1 VEGLCD
7 FTPNELG
14 KAKATSLSTPAV
26 SQQEPNPMAEPLTE
40 HAPASNHATVQHSTR
55 AVTINAGDRDAV
67 RQALT
72 CLRSSERRLRNLD
85 EQRTDEVLTLLRAAS
100 AHLQRAAATRE

>member
-1 VEGLCD
+1 
-7 FTPNELG
+7 
-14 KAKATSLSTPAV
+14 
-26 SQQEPNPMAEPLTE
+26 MAEPLTDNT
-40 HAPASNHATVQHSTR
+40 PASRTPAAQTPR
-55 AVTINAGDRDAV
+55 AATINAGDHNAV

-100 AHLQRAAATRE
+100 AHLQRAASGRE

>member
-1 VEGLCD
+1 
-7 FTPNELG
+7 
-14 KAKATSLSTPAV
+14 
-26 SQQEPNPMAEPLTE
+26 MAEPLTDI
-40 HAPASNHATVQHSTR
+40 APASARSNGPAPRPSRVD
-55 AVTINAGDRDAV
+55 AGDHDAV

-100 AHLQRAAATRE
+100 AHLQRAAAARE

>member
-1 VEGLCD
+1 M
-7 FTPNELG
+7 
-14 KAKATSLSTPAV
+14 SLRMPAV

-40 HAPASNHATVQHSTR
+40 NAPASKHATVVQTTR
-55 AVTINAGDRDAV
+55 AATINAGDHDAV

-100 AHLQRAAATRE
+100 AHLQRAAANRD